1 VVDMKK
7 INVALAQITTKIGD
21 KSHNL
26 GIIEDVCAVVR
37 KKDTEL
43 LIFPELSVTGYI
55 CRDDFYQLAEHINGP
70 SVNYVKKIAKE
81 NNMSIVFGMPTLG
94 KVKNVIY
101 NSSIIVSPDEEIYSY
116 DKLFLPT
123 HSVFEEKRYFRPGN
137 KVKVFDVKGL
147 KIGMSICY
155 DIYFPE
161 IYRILALG
169 GAELVIC
176 ISASPSTRKE
186 YFETLIKARAI
197 ENGIFMLL
205 VNRVGIED
213 GLIFWGGSQITG
225 PNGDIIQK
233 GPYYEEKTIYGNVDL
248 HELDKTRPFI
258 PALRDLRPEIIDE
271 LSKVYHDF

>member
-1 VVDMKK
+1 MKK
-7 INVALAQITTKIGD
+7 FNVALAQIATKTGD
-21 KSHNL
+21 KCHNL
-26 GIIEDVCAVVR
+26 GKIENVCETAR

-55 CRDDFYQLAEHINGP
+55 CRDDFYQLAEYIDGP
-70 SVNYVKKIAKE
+70 SVNYVKKVAKE
-81 NNMSIVFGMPTLG
+81 NNTSIVFGMPSLG

-101 NSSIIVSPDEEIYSY
+101 NSSIIVSPDEETYSY
-116 DKLFLPT
+116 DKLYLPT

-137 KVKVFDVKGL
+137 KVKTFDVKGL

-155 DIYFPE
+155 DLYFPE

-176 ISASPSTRKE
+176 ISASPSNRKE

-213 GLIFWGGSQITG
+213 GLNFWGGSQIVG
-225 PNGDIIQK
+225 PNGDIIEK
-233 GPYYEEKTIYGNVDL
+233 GPYYEEKTIYSNVDL
-248 HELDKTRPFI
+248 RELDKVRPFI
-258 PALRDLRPEIIDE
+258 PTLRDLRPEIIDE
-271 LSKVYHDF
+271 LSRVYHDF